1 MSTSDKNLT
10 LSDKECDYD
19 YYGDTRNN
27 GKYNEEKYYSKN
39 SYNFRINKMINHSIM
54 KKEMQKTKYLEMKQ
68 NQEFAKKELEED
80 EKDKAMYKNERKRK
94 LKVTETDDE
103 NYQNNYQKEI
113 KKEKKA
119 KKPRKDR
126 IRF

>member
-39 SYNFRINKMINHSIM
+39 SYHFKINKKINHSIM
-54 KKEMQKTKYLEMKQ
+54 KIEMQKERYLEMKQ
-68 NQEFAKKELEED
+68 NQEFSKKDQEEI
-80 EKDKAMYKNERKRK
+80 EKDKAIYKNERKRK

-103 NYQNNYQKEI
+103 NYQNNYQKEN
-113 KKEKKA
+113 KKVKKT